1 MAEGIDDVAGAFGR
15 EIAPQVAPRD
25 QKGHPLSAGK
35 PEPMFSTRSLE
46 GDPLTGDT
54 RDGGDDTRLR
64 AREKEIADGDEQG
77 DRGRRGRS
85 TENAKNVEGSGS
97 DEADDES
104 ADEEQGEPEERELQ
118 PVDEEGQVEEGDDE
132 KYEVV
137 VDGKPTEVTL
147 GEMKRGYVRQATF
160 HQWNAKLNE
169 RQHELESYDAQ
180 LRANWAWWDK
190 ARADYEA
197 DLAALIPPEPDWDK
211 EFAANPAAAH
221 ENQKIYRELYG
232 KLAQSRQARA
242 QQEAANVAETDRRVK
257 KYAVDGFSKFVMDHI
272 KAMPDEPSLKKNVQS
287 MRRTALTAGFNEYE
301 VATVYDPRMLDILWK
316 ASKYDRMIAAKP
328 KAVIPGKGRTLTPG
342 AATPLSGNAR
352 RKGFD
357 DAQRQLANS
366 GKLEDA
372 AEVFRRML

>member
-64 AREKEIADGDEQG
+64 AREREIADGDEQG

-85 TENAKNVEGSGS
+85 TENAKNVERSGS

-221 ENQKIYRELYG
+221 ENQKIYRDALRKAG
-232 KLAQSRQARA
+232 SVASGARS
-242 QQEAANVAETDRRVK
+242 TR
-257 KYAVDGFSKFVMDHI
+257 
-272 KAMPDEPSLKKNVQS
+272 
-287 MRRTALTAGFNEYE
+287 
-301 VATVYDPRMLDILWK
+301 
-316 ASKYDRMIAAKP
+316 
-328 KAVIPGKGRTLTPG
+328 
-342 AATPLSGNAR
+342 SGQC
-352 RKGFD
+352 G
-357 DAQRQLANS
+357 
-366 GKLEDA
+366 
-372 AEVFRRML
+372 